1 MIEEHKRKV
10 MKEID
15 EICGAKI
22 VCDKCG
28 KVIIDFVNGDNSH
41 NKKDACYFQ
50 LTTGHN
56 DWGNDSPDSVD
67 CKELC
72 CETCVTNALADYF
85 EDSKGSDTA
94 YFELRR
100 ARAVVL
106 KDWETGVQKFY
117 KD

>member
-15 EICGAKI
+15 EVCGAKI
-22 VCDKCG
+22 TCDKCG
-28 KVIIDFVNGDNSH
+28 KVILDFVDGGNH

-50 LTTGHN
+50 LTTGHH
-56 DWGNDSPDSVD
+56 DWGIDSPESVQ

-72 CETCVTNALADYF
+72 RETCVTDALADYF
-85 EDSKGSDTA
+85 EASKYSNTA
-94 YFELRR
+94 FFELRR
-100 ARAVVL
+100 ARAVVM

-117 KD
+117 TD